1 MSPRTRGRAYTVRV
15 LLLSLD
21 TSAGASA
28 ALLDGTPRS
37 VDGGAVL
44 AEWASADTRHH
55 AEQLAP
61 AVAGLLDRLDSP
73 GARTRPDAVVVG
85 TGPGPFTGLR
95 VGIMTART
103 LAFAW
108 GVPCWG
114 VGSLHALARQAA
126 DAGASGHYLVATD
139 ARRRELY
146 WAHAHAGADG
156 VEMIDGPHVGAPDTL
171 PALPVYGAGAGLY
184 ADRLA
189 GTARHAELLPHATA
203 VGAVALTAL
212 HRAGDATAAGLTDTA
227 PRYLRESDAKVPTA
241 RKPALGAGARA

>member
-1 MSPRTRGRAYTVRV
+1 M

-28 ALLDGTPRS
+28 ALLDGTAFL
-37 VDGGAVL
+37 DGTATVGAVL
-44 AEWASADTRHH
+44 AAWSTADTRHH

-61 AVAGLLDRLDSP
+61 AVAGLLERLAPTSGP
-73 GARTRPDAVVVG
+73 ARPDAVVVG

-95 VGIMTART
+95 AGIMTARA

-114 VGSLHALARQAA
+114 VGSLHALAAQAA
-126 DAGASGHYLVATD
+126 DAGATGEYLVATD

-146 WAHAHAGADG
+146 WAHARVGTGGAAHD
-156 VEMIDGPHVGAPDTL
+156 VTILNGPHVGAADTL
-171 PALPVYGAGAGLY
+171 PPLPVHGAGAGLY

-189 GTARHAELLPHATA
+189 GAALHPDLQPHAAA
-203 VGAVALTAL
+203 VGTVALAAL
-212 HRAGDATAAGLTDTA
+212 RRAGGRPDDAAAAGLTDTA
-227 PRYLRESDAKVPTA
+227 PRYLRESDAKVPA
-241 RKPALGAGARA
+241 APKPALGGGGRR

>member
-1 MSPRTRGRAYTVRV
+1 M

-28 ALLDGTPRS
+28 ALLDGTARS
-37 VDGGAVL
+37 VSDGAVL
-44 AEWASADTRHH
+44 AEWASEDTRHH

-61 AVAGLLDRLDSP
+61 AVAGLLDRLDSSGASP
-73 GARTRPDAVVVG
+73 GARPRPDAVVVG

-95 VGIMTART
+95 AGIMTART

-108 GVPCWG
+108 DVPCWG

-146 WAHAHAGADG
+146 WAHAHAGAEG

-184 ADRLA
+184 PDRLA
-189 GTARHAELLPHATA
+189 GTARHTELLPHATA

-212 HRAGDATAAGLTDTA
+212 HRAGDPVAAGLTDTA

-241 RKPALGAGARA
+241 RKPALGSGARA